1 MLDRVP
7 NITLPPLTVDLIEI
21 ISPNLL
27 KEGIQIAIEVTLRD
41 SVRLQRA
48 E

>member
-7 NITLPPLTVDLIEI
+7 NITLPPLIVDLIEI
-21 ISPNLL
+21 VLPNLL

-41 SVRLQRA
+41 SVKLQRA
-48 E
+48 K